1 MKRNTVLPARVP
13 SSPSTA
19 DDLSVRRFASPGLL
33 LGLVV
38 MVVTALAWLM
48 PARMLDR
55 LLVQEEPSGV
65 ASLAYLR
72 LLAREHPEH
81 RAYSTELAKRLVSA
95 GRYREAMET
104 LAKSGVD
111 TPERLDLY
119 LTALERA
126 YFQADP
132 VRREELKKD
141 LTSLMGGSHRTPA
154 VMKRM
159 LKTALSLGDEALG
172 EKICQWLLDA
182 DLTPGEQTTLFR
194 SVVEARLAAGDSRA
208 ALKLACG
215 LLPHVA
221 SGREVY
227 RFMTGLALQAAE
239 PACAV
244 HFARLLVGIPEQE
257 NRCPGCSI

>member
-1 MKRNTVLPARVP
+1 VP
-13 SSPSTA
+13 SSPSAA
-19 DDLSVRRFASPGLL
+19 DDLNARRFASSGLL

-38 MVVTALAWLM
+38 MVVTALVWLM

-72 LLAREHPEH
+72 LLVEEHPEN
-81 RAYSTELAKRLVSA
+81 AVYSLELAKGLVSA

-104 LAKSGVD
+104 VEKIGVD
-111 TPERLDLY
+111 TPARLDLY

-126 YFQADP
+126 YFQAGP
-132 VRREELKKD
+132 ARRKEFKNALAR
-141 LTSLMGGSHRTPA
+141 LINGTQQTPGA
-154 VMKRM
+154 MKR
-159 LKTALSLGDEALG
+159 LLNTVLSLGDEKLG
-172 EKICQWLLDA
+172 EKIYQRLLDA
-182 DLTPGEQTTLFR
+182 DLPPGEQRRLFR
-194 SVVEARLAAGDSRA
+194 SVVAARLASGDSRA

-221 SGREVY
+221 SGPEVY
-227 RFMTGLALQAAE
+227 RFMTSLALQAAE

-257 NRCPGCSI
+257 SRCAGCST